1 MSVNEIIS
9 MDRTPP
15 GGVSS
20 KYTQTSLQR
29 VRTMSHKW
37 TPYVFICPFFI
48 IFVMFGLFPMLFSL
62 FLSFHYWEPAG
73 GLSTLEWVGWENYV
87 FILEDEWFH
96 KSLYNTFWMA
106 GASCI
111 PQHIVAI
118 PLAFFIHTSFKRM
131 RNTVIGLYFLPY
143 ITSTVAV
150 AMIFTTLF
158 SRDYGLINMILTS
171 IGTISIGSI
180 EPFSWIFPTQNID
193 WTQPEYTKG
202 MISFVVF
209 WRYVGWNTVLY
220 LSAMQTIPKDLY
232 EAATID
238 GATKFKQFIHIT
250 LPMLK
255 PMMFFAIT
263 LSIIGSL
270 QIFEEPF
277 VITNGTGGIDQSG
290 KSAAMHM
297 YITAFQEGDFGTA
310 SAISWLLF
318 LIIGF
323 LTWGNNKLFAEKR
336 EAQDEN

>member
-1 MSVNEIIS
+1 MSVSI
-9 MDRTPP
+9 
-15 GGVSS
+15 
-20 KYTQTSLQR
+20 TSTNKPSENTGTWHQWR
-29 VRTMSHKW
+29 AKSHKW
-37 TPYVFICPFFI
+37 VPYLFISPFFI
-48 IFVMFGLFPMLFSL
+48 IFLAFGVFPMLFSL
-62 FLSFHYWEPAG
+62 YLSFHYWEPAA
-73 GLSTLEWVGWENYV
+73 GLSVMEWVGWENYQ
-87 FILEDEWFH
+87 FALTDDWFH

-106 GASCI
+106 LASGV
-111 PQHIVAI
+111 PQHLVAI
-118 PLAFFIHTSFKRM
+118 PLAFFIHTSFKRA
-131 RNTVIGLYFLPY
+131 RNGVIGVYFLPY

-158 SRDYGLINMILTS
+158 SRDYGLVNMVLTS
-171 IGTISIGSI
+171 IGTISIGGI
-180 EPFSWIFPTQNID
+180 EPFAWIFPTQNID
-193 WTQPEYTKG
+193 WNQPEYTKG

-209 WRYVGWNTVLY
+209 WRYVGWNTILY

-238 GATKFKQFIHIT
+238 GASKIKQFFYIT

-277 VITNGTGGIDQSG
+277 IITNGTGGIDQAG

-310 SAISWLLF
+310 SAISWILF
-318 LIIGF
+318 MIIAA
-323 LTWGNNKLFAEKR
+323 LSWGNNKLFSEKNR
-336 EAQDEN
+336 GANDED